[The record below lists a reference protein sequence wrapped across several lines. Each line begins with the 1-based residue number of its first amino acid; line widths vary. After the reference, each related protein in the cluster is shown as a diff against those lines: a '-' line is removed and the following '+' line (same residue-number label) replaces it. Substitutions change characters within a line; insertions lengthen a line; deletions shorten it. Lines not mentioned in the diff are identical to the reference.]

1 MTSDSAPATSARHTD
16 EAVSGS
22 SSSYYRPLG
31 DGAYEPTS
39 HVEGAWNPG
48 EQHMAP
54 VSGLLAHAIETHE
67 PREEMQLA
75 RVTYEILG
83 MIPAERSEVT
93 VRTVRPGRTIELVEA
108 SLAAG
113 GRAVVRA
120 RAWRLAGHDSA
131 EVAGGGPNPLPH
143 PDSMPVWDGAKN
155 WRGGYI
161 ASVEGRAATANG
173 PGRGQVWLRTG
184 ITLIEGVEVSPTA
197 AFLGLVDTANGI
209 VVRADP
215 RAWMFPNVELSV
227 HLHRRPVTGWVG
239 FDTRVVFGPDG
250 VGLTTSTLHDI
261 RGPVGRSEQ
270 LLTVRRLPEG

>member
-1 MTSDSAPATSARHTD
+1 MVESA
-16 EAVSGS
+16 SGGHVG
-22 SSSYYRPLG
+22 SYYRPLG
-31 DGAYEPTS
+31 DGAYEPTI
-39 HVEGAWNPG
+39 HVEGAWNPR

-54 VSGLLAHAIETHE
+54 VSGLLAHAIESHE
-67 PREEMQLA
+67 PREGMQLA

-108 SLAAG
+108 TLDAG
-113 GRAVVRA
+113 GRTVVRA
-120 RAWRLAGHDSA
+120 RAWRLATHDSA
-131 EVAGGGPNPLPH
+131 DVAGGAADPLPD
-143 PDSMPVWDGAKN
+143 PESMPVWDGTRT
-155 WRGGYI
+155 WPGGYI
-161 ASVEGRAATANG
+161 SSLEGRAATGNV

-184 ITLIEGVEVSPTA
+184 IGLIEGVEVSPTA

-227 HLHRRPVTGWVG
+227 HLHRRPVPGWVG
-239 FDTRVVFGPDG
+239 FDTRVVIDPDG
-250 VGLTTSTLHDI
+250 IGLTASTLHDI
-261 RGPVGRSEQ
+261 GGPVGRSEQ